1 MAARDAGA
9 SPPDAGASSASSH
22 PRKRRLFFALWP
34 DETTRGRLAAFLEVL
49 PRGEGRDMRAENL
62 HLTLAFLGDCEEGLM
77 TCLEEVGAALTGQP
91 FELIFDRLDHF
102 QRARVL
108 WLGVSQPPREL
119 LELQEHLAGL
129 LASRCGLPR
138 DERPFA
144 PHLTLRRDARHPC
157 PWPEGMPPVSWRV
170 EGVVLM
176 ESLHG
181 PNGVRYQPIRAWA
194 LTETPVAE

>member
-1 MAARDAGA
+1 MAEREAGA
-9 SPPDAGASSASSH
+9 SPPVAGASSTAPH

-34 DETTRGRLAAFLEVL
+34 DETTRGRLAAFLEAL
-49 PRGEGRDMRAENL
+49 PKGDGRDMRVENL
-62 HLTLAFLGDCEEGLM
+62 HLTLAFLGDCEEGLL
-77 TCLEEVGAALTGQP
+77 TCLDEVGSSLTGQP
-91 FELIFDRLDHF
+91 FELIFDRLGHF

-119 LELQEHLAGL
+119 LELQARLVDL
-129 LASRCGLPR
+129 LASRCGVPR

-144 PHLTLRRDARHPC
+144 PHLTLRRDACHPC
-157 PWPEGMPPVSWRV
+157 PWPEDRHPVSWRV
-170 EGVVLM
+170 EGVVLV

-181 PNGVRYQPIRAWA
+181 PNGVCYQPIRAWS

>member
-1 MAARDAGA
+1 
-9 SPPDAGASSASSH
+9 
-22 PRKRRLFFALWP
+22 
-34 DETTRGRLAAFLEVL
+34 
-49 PRGEGRDMRAENL
+49 MRAENL
-62 HLTLAFLGDCEEGLM
+62 HLTLAFLGDCEEGLL
-77 TCLEEVGAALTGQP
+77 TCLDEVGAALRGQP
-91 FELIFDRLDHF
+91 FELIFDRLGHF

-119 LELQEHLAGL
+119 LELQAHLAGL
-129 LASRCGLPR
+129 LASRCGVPR

-170 EGVVLM
+170 EGVVLV

-181 PNGVRYQPIRAWA
+181 PNGVHYQPIRAWA
-194 LTETPVAE
+194 LTETPGAQ